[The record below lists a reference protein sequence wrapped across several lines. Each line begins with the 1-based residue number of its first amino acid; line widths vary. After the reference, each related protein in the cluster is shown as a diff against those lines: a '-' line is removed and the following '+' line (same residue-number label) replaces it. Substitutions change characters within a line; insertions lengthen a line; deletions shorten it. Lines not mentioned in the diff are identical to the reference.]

1 MTATA
6 APAQPQTLPAPV
18 PAREPTNYEKF
29 RNYVQ
34 TEDFLRQVGPLV
46 GGENQAKTFVRVVL
60 NAVQKTPELLYAERK
75 SLLLACMAA
84 ARDRLMPDGKEAV
97 LNIYRTKIKRDGRDE
112 WIDAAQYLPMVAG
125 LIKKL
130 YESGHVTSV
139 DAAVVYKAD
148 VFEFERGDNPR
159 IVHKPNLE
167 AEDPGPIIA
176 AYVIIKLKT
185 GETKREVLARRDI
198 DKIRAASKAPDSPA
212 WKVWFD
218 QMAIKAVI
226 KRAYKQVPSSV
237 EVDAVIAADNDA
249 LGFDDFS
256 APDAFNTKPTAVDA
270 INAEMKKPEPDKPA
284 QITHEQANTIPAM
297 KVEPTKAETKVETT
311 GGNVETSGA
320 HVDTTTGEVREPP
333 KEQER
338 ERPSLSY
345 AHVKKLLDE
354 AMKAKSRDKLDEA
367 ASQIPLVVSPAQQAE
382 LNSFYRASVA
392 ALEADDGK

>member
-1 MTATA
+1 MTATTA
-6 APAQPQTLPAPV
+6 APAQPQTLPASTP
-18 PAREPTNYEKF
+18 PRAPTEYEKL

-34 TEDFLRQVGPLV
+34 TEDFLRQVAPLV

-130 YESGHVTSV
+130 YESGHVISV

-159 IVHKPNLE
+159 ILHKPNLE

-212 WKVWFD
+212 WKTWFD

-249 LGFDDFS
+249 LGFDDFN
-256 APDAFNTKPTAVDA
+256 APDAFNPKPSAVDA
-270 INAEMKKPEPDKPA
+270 INAEMKKPEPTPA
-284 QITHEQANTIPAM
+284 QITHEQPNTLPTM
-297 KVEPTKAETKVETT
+297 QVEKT
-311 GGNVETSGA
+311 GERVETSSA
-320 HVDTTTGEVREPP
+320 HVDTSTGEVRETKAEPEP
-333 KEQER
+333 KTEQG
-338 ERPSLSY
+338 RPSLSY

-367 ASQIPLVVSPAQQAE
+367 ASQIPLVVSLAQQKE
-382 LNSFYRASVA
+382 LNAFYRECVA
-392 ALEADDGK
+392 ALEQDDGK